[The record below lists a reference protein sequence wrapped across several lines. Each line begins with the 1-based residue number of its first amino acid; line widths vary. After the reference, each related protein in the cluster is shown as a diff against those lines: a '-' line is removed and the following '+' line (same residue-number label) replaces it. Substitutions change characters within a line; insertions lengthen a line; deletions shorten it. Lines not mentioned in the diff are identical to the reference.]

1 MQWWA
6 YAFPEAHWDFATGHR
21 NLNFKN
27 NINCVG
33 KDHLKV
39 FKISLI
45 RIAWQKCKV
54 LIVPLT
60 STLTQKP
67 EQARKGRGTPPHC
80 QSGKMQGGTCSVYCE
95 WQSERL
101 IADPRSGPS
110 RTLFT
115 CFSSPSSL
123 SHVLWEKHSYLQ
135 FQRWPCSASHRTF
148 HFSKVFDSEQSCDL
162 RGRSPPRDQGESL
175 DSCQDAGLDGDSH
188 PDGENLYHLSAPWE
202 GEPNLLSANDAEGL
216 TQMQSNC
223 IFHENVE
230 PLAQ

>member
-1 MQWWA
+1 MDNVPDKKKVAGFIKYPVIQGRCFERVTDYRCPLTNVCYLRRRKLMQWWA
-6 YAFPEAHWDFATGHR
+6 YAFPEAHWDFATGRR
-21 NLNFKN
+21 NLNFRN

-45 RIAWQKCKV
+45 RIAWLKCKV
-54 LIVPLT
+54 LIAPLT
-60 STLTQKP
+60 STLIQKP

-110 RTLFT
+110 HTLFT

-123 SHVLWEKHSYLQ
+123 SRVLWGKHSYL
-135 FQRWPCSASHRTF
+135 
-148 HFSKVFDSEQSCDL
+148 
-162 RGRSPPRDQGESL
+162 
-175 DSCQDAGLDGDSH
+175 
-188 PDGENLYHLSAPWE
+188 
-202 GEPNLLSANDAEGL
+202 
-216 TQMQSNC
+216 
-223 IFHENVE
+223 
-230 PLAQ
+230 